1 VLRDFYFPGDDRPF
15 AILGR
20 SLPLPAHAPA

>member
-1 VLRDFYFPGDDRPF
+1 VLRHFMFPGDDRPF

-20 SLPLPAHAPA
+20 HLPLR